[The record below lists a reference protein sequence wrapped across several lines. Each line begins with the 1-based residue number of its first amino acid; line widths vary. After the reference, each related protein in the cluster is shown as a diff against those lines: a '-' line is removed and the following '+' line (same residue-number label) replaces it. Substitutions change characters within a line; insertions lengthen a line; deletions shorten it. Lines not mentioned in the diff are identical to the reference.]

1 MSLLSLP
8 LATTSVAIPLDEVKQ
23 QYGLPSI
30 TKKSKTA
37 IVLGGSNGNT
47 DGASSEAAIRF
58 DLHDLIHAETAAVD
72 GKDNRPFFQLDRE
85 TATDYGVRKI
95 NSNASSWAECM
106 IPAKSLSSST
116 TYFEACQSVKC
127 YRLPCPV
134 AQNVSLSGGTG
145 QTVTIDFVS
154 SSSVL
159 LHHLYGDKGQGLTID
174 VPWEALRRQFKGAS
188 KDGKVCVRHL
198 TDAVLVGYD
207 ATNLPE
213 DFRLTLHNGEREM
226 SSALLGRADGY
237 LHAWEATAEK
247 PRGLLICAHADTFR
261 PDRKGADRSAGQS
274 LLTSN
279 KEHFAWHHRLIGMD
293 YKSVYEQ
300 IKLLPAADNYP
311 VEIGLVTVNIGTLKV
326 NPHHNRDFLVWM
338 TAHYWTALFHL
349 TVLHI
354 KEINK
359 GRSDKLPVSIPD
371 ADSGA
376 VVVSREALLMLL
388 DVLYSMSG
396 QRSVVNLCD
405 GLQVRLNVCGG
416 KAKAEELFKWCVST
430 SEEDTPEALY
440 ARCLEGKMNLRF
452 RIQFTFHEIMQLNPY
467 ASSYN
472 LLLANDGYKQYQGRR
487 QVTKDTLKANK
498 VSLHSSKNGYLMAGS
513 FMA

>member
-1 MSLLSLP
+1 MSHLLP

-37 IVLGGSNGNT
+37 IVLGNNNSADTGSSQ
-47 DGASSEAAIRF
+47 DAVIRF
-58 DLHDLIHAETAAVD
+58 DLHDLIHAERPTMD
-72 GKDNRPFFQLDRE
+72 GKDNRPCFQLDRE
-85 TATDYGVRKI
+85 TVTDHGVRSI

-106 IPAKSLSSST
+106 IPSKSLSSNS
-116 TYFEACQSVKC
+116 TYFEACRSVKC

-134 AQNVSLSGGTG
+134 AQNVSLSGGSG
-145 QTVTIDFVS
+145 QIVTMDFVS
-154 SSSVL
+154 DSSVL
-159 LHHLYGDKGQGLTID
+159 LHELYGEKGDGLIINM
-174 VPWEALRRQFKGAS
+174 PWEALRRQFKGAS
-188 KDGKVCVRHL
+188 KDGKTCVRHL

-207 ATNLPE
+207 ASKLPE

-226 SSALLGRADGY
+226 SSALLGRGDGY
-237 LHAWEATAEK
+237 LHAWEVKEK
-247 PRGLLICAHADTFR
+247 PRGLLICARTDTFR
-261 PDRKGADRSAGQS
+261 PDTKGADRSAGQS

-300 IKLLPAADNYP
+300 IRLLPAADNYP
-311 VEIGLVTVNIGTLKV
+311 SELGLVTVNIGTLKS
-326 NPHHNRDFLVWM
+326 NPQHNRDFLVWM
-338 TAHYWTALFHL
+338 TAHFWTALFHL

-354 KEINK
+354 KENNK
-359 GRSDKLPVSIPD
+359 GRIEKMPVSIPD
-371 ADSGA
+371 AESGA
-376 VVVSREALLMLL
+376 VVVSREALFMLL

-416 KAKAEELFKWCVST
+416 KDKAKELFKWCAAT
-430 SEEDTPEALY
+430 SEDDTPEPLY
-440 ARCLEGKMNLRF
+440 VKCVEGKMNLRF
-452 RIQFTFHEIMQLNPY
+452 RIQFTFHDIVQLNPY

-472 LLLANDGYKQYQGRR
+472 LLLANDAYKQYQGRR
-487 QVTKDTLKANK
+487 QVTKDALKANG
-498 VSLHSSKNGYLMAGS
+498 VSLRSGKNGYLMAGS
-513 FMA
+513 YMA